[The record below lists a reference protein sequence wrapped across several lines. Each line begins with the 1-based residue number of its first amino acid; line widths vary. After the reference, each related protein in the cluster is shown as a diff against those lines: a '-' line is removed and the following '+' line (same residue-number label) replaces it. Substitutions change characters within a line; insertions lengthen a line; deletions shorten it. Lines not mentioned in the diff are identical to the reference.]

1 MSNTMKLDFNDM
13 PPQIRMMYEKMLLP
27 KLREFDTDELE
38 ALREFFNAEIDK
50 LKAEK
55 GNPVIEGEAV
65 ELSPEENQR
74 LLQEAIAQ
82 QQALGA
88 DSA

>member
-50 LKAEK
+50 LKSEK